1 MTKTTVIVG
10 SSPTELA
17 HSIAQRLDADIVT
30 SKIKRFPDGE
40 SKITLSG
47 EPSGRCIVV
56 QSTHPPVDTNTML
69 ALSLVLQAAEQSDDV
84 TAVIPYMGYGRQDK
98 EFLPGELVTIQGVAK
113 LFLLAGAKSILT
125 VDIHSMTAL
134 DYFGGGAKNISAIP
148 SMAEHILT
156 MNLERPL
163 VVSPDQGGIDRAD
176 QFAHI
181 LNAESFALEK
191 RRDRE
196 TGDVKIQN
204 SKVNVHNR
212 NIILVDDMVS
222 TGGSI
227 VKAAEFLI
235 SQGCADIY
243 VACTHALLVN
253 DALQNIKDAGV
264 QKVIS
269 TNTIPNSTTTVD
281 VSATITDALQ
291 A

>member
-1 MTKTTVIVG
+1 M
-10 SSPTELA
+10 
-17 HSIAQRLDADIVT
+17 AQRLDADIVT

-56 QSTHPPVDTNTML
+56 QSTHPPVDTNTIL
-69 ALSLVLQAAEQSDDV
+69 ALSLVLQAAKQSDDV

-113 LFLLAGAKSILT
+113 LFLLAGAKNILT

-134 DYFGGGAKNISAIP
+134 DYFGGGAKNVSAIP
-148 SMAEHILT
+148 SLAEYILT

-176 QFAHI
+176 KFAHI

-235 SQGCADIY
+235 NQGCADIY

-269 TNTIPNSTTTVD
+269 TNTIPNSTTSVD
-281 VSATITDALQ
+281 VSATITGALQ